1 MRVERGPPKQTIS
14 LPVALRKDRD
24 MSEIAP
30 QNRRIRP
37 AAIVVL
43 FLTIALTGC
52 LLALGTWQVQ
62 RLFWKLDLIERVDA
76 RAHAEPVDAPAASE
90 WPALGNPSDYEYR
103 RVKLTGTLL
112 NDREV
117 QVYTVT
123 DLGPG
128 YWVMTPL
135 RRDDGSSI
143 IVNRGFVPSDRR
155 DPSSRA
161 GGEPTGN
168 VGIVGLMR
176 APETGGLFL
185 RTNDPANGRWYSR
198 NIPQI
203 TQASGLSD
211 VAPFYVDADATLNPG
226 GLPVGG
232 KTMLTFPNNHLSYAV
247 TWYILAAMVVAAGWY
262 VLRNLNAPKSKRD
275 AD

>member
-1 MRVERGPPKQTIS
+1 MTVPSKIPP
-14 LPVALRKDRD
+14 R
-24 MSEIAP
+24 
-30 QNRRIRP
+30 NRRIRP

-43 FLTIALTGC
+43 FLTVVLTGF

-62 RLFWKLDLIERVDA
+62 RLSWKLDLIERVEA
-76 RAHAEPVDAPAASE
+76 RAHATPVDAPPAAERSALAD
-90 WPALGNPSDYEYR
+90 PAEYEYR
-103 RVKLTGTLL
+103 RVKLSGTFL
-112 NDREV
+112 NDKEI
-117 QVYTVT
+117 QVYTVS

-135 RRDDGSSI
+135 ARDDGSNV
-143 IVNRGFVPSDRR
+143 IVNRGFVPSDKR
-155 DPSSRA
+155 DPSSRRE
-161 GGEPTGN
+161 GEPTGQ
-168 VGIVGLMR
+168 VEIVGLMR

-203 TQASGLSD
+203 SQASGLSE
-211 VAPFYVDADATLNPG
+211 VAPFYVDADATPNPG

-262 VLRNLNAPKSKRD
+262 VLRNLNAPRSKRD
-275 AD
+275 AE

>member
-1 MRVERGPPKQTIS
+1 
-14 LPVALRKDRD
+14 
-24 MSEIAP
+24 MSETTP
-30 QNRRIRP
+30 HNRGIRP

-43 FLTIALTGC
+43 FLTVVLTG
-52 LLALGTWQVQ
+52 LLLVLGTWQVK
-62 RLFWKLDLIERVDA
+62 RLSWKLDLIERVEA
-76 RAHAEPVDAPAASE
+76 RAHADPVDAPAAGE
-90 WPALGNPSDYEYR
+90 WPALNDPAEYEYR
-103 RVKLTGTLL
+103 RVKLSGTFL

-135 RRDDGSSI
+135 KRDDGSSI

-155 DPSSRA
+155 DPSSRRE
-161 GGEPTGN
+161 GEPAGN
-168 VGIVGLMR
+168 VEITGPMR

-203 TQASGLSD
+203 SQASGLSD
-211 VAPFYVDADATLNPG
+211 VAPFYVDADATPNPD

-262 VLRNLNAPKSKRD
+262 VLRNLNAPKPKRGED
-275 AD
+275 

>member
-1 MRVERGPPKQTIS
+1 MTDLPKT
-14 LPVALRKDRD
+14 
-24 MSEIAP
+24 AP
-30 QNRRIRP
+30 HNPRIRP

-43 FLTIALTGC
+43 LLTIVLTGF

-62 RLFWKLDLIERVDA
+62 RLSWKLDLIERVEG
-76 RAHAEPVDAPAASE
+76 RAHAAPVDAPAASE
-90 WPALGNPSDYEYR
+90 WPALTDPAEYEYR
-103 RVKLTGTLL
+103 RVKLSGTFL
-112 NDREV
+112 NDRQV
-117 QVYTVT
+117 QVYTVS

-143 IVNRGFVPSDRR
+143 IVNRGFVPSDKR
-155 DPSSRA
+155 DPSSRQEGDLA
-161 GGEPTGN
+161 GRVE
-168 VGIVGLMR
+168 IVGLMR
-176 APETGGLFL
+176 TPETGGLFL

-203 TQASGLSD
+203 SQASGLSN
-211 VAPFYVDADATLNPG
+211 VAPFYVDADATPNPG

-232 KTMLTFPNNHLSYAV
+232 KTMLTFPNNHLSYAI

-275 AD
+275 AE

>member
-1 MRVERGPPKQTIS
+1 MTDPSTT
-14 LPVALRKDRD
+14 
-24 MSEIAP
+24 AP
-30 QNRRIRP
+30 QKRRIRP

-43 FLTIALTGC
+43 FLTIVLTGS
-52 LLALGTWQVQ
+52 LLALGTWQVK
-62 RLFWKLDLIERVDA
+62 RLSWKLDLIARIEA
-76 RAHAEPVDAPAASE
+76 RAHAAPVEAPAAAE
-90 WPALGNPSDYEYR
+90 WPALTDPAGYEYR
-103 RVKLTGTLL
+103 RVKLSGTFL
-112 NDREV
+112 NDKQV
-117 QVYTVT
+117 QVYTVS

-135 RRDDGSSI
+135 RREDGSSV
-143 IVNRGFVPSDRR
+143 IVNRGFVPSDKR
-155 DPSSRA
+155 DPSSRLE
-161 GGEPTGN
+161 GEPAGD
-168 VGIVGLMR
+168 VEIVGLNR
-176 APETGGLFL
+176 AAETGGLFL

-203 TQASGLSD
+203 SQASGLSD
-211 VAPFYVDADATLNPG
+211 VAPFYVDADATPNPG

-275 AD
+275 ED

>member
-1 MRVERGPPKQTIS
+1 MRGKRPAGRRI
-14 LPVALRKDRD
+14 LPSETLRKDRD
-24 MSEIAP
+24 MSEIAS

-43 FLTIALTGC
+43 FLTVVLTAC

-62 RLFWKLDLIERVDA
+62 RLFWKLDLIERVEA
-76 RAHAEPVDAPAASE
+76 RAHAEPVDAPAAAE
-90 WPALGNPSDYEYR
+90 WPALTDPANYEYR
-103 RVKLTGTLL
+103 RVKLSGTFL
-112 NDREV
+112 NDKQV

-135 RRDDGSSI
+135 KRDDGSSI

-155 DPSSRA
+155 DPSSRQE
-161 GGEPTGN
+161 GELTGN
-168 VGIVGLMR
+168 VEIVGLMR

-203 TQASGLSD
+203 SQASGLSD
-211 VAPFYVDADATLNPG
+211 VAPFYVDADAAPNPG

-262 VLRNLNAPKSKRD
+262 VLRNLNGPKSNRD
-275 AD
+275 ED

>member
-1 MRVERGPPKQTIS
+1 MTDLPKT
-14 LPVALRKDRD
+14 
-24 MSEIAP
+24 AP
-30 QNRRIRP
+30 RNRRIRP

-43 FLTIALTGC
+43 LLTVVLTGF

-62 RLFWKLDLIERVDA
+62 RLSWKLDLIERVEA
-76 RAHAEPVDAPAASE
+76 RAHAAPVDAPAASE
-90 WPALGNPSDYEYR
+90 WSALTDPAEYEYR
-103 RVKLTGTLL
+103 RVKLSGTFL
-112 NDREV
+112 NDKQV
-117 QVYTVT
+117 QVYTVS

-143 IVNRGFVPSDRR
+143 IVNRGFVPSDKRG
-155 DPSSRA
+155 PSSRQD
-161 GGEPTGN
+161 GDLTGR
-168 VGIVGLMR
+168 VEIVGLMR

-203 TQASGLSD
+203 SQASGLSN
-211 VAPFYVDADATLNPG
+211 VAPFYVDADATPNPG

-232 KTMLTFPNNHLSYAV
+232 KTMLTFPNNHLSYAI

-275 AD
+275 AE

>member
-1 MRVERGPPKQTIS
+1 MRAERGPPKQTIS

-62 RLFWKLDLIERVDA
+62 RLFWKLDLIERVDV
-76 RAHAEPVDAPAASE
+76 RAHAEPVDAPAASD

-211 VAPFYVDADATLNPG
+211 VAPFYVDADATPNPG

>member
-1 MRVERGPPKQTIS
+1 MTKTTPPK
-14 LPVALRKDRD
+14 RG
-24 MSEIAP
+24 
-30 QNRRIRP
+30 IRP

-43 FLTIALTGC
+43 FLTVALTGL
-52 LLALGTWQVQ
+52 LLALGTWQVK
-62 RLFWKLDLIERVDA
+62 RLSWKLDLIERVEA
-76 RAHAEPVDAPAASE
+76 RVHAEPTDAPSAGE
-90 WPALGNPSDYEYR
+90 WPALGEPAEYEYR
-103 RVKLTGTLL
+103 RVRLSGTFL
-112 NDREV
+112 NDKEV

-128 YWVMTPL
+128 YWIMTPL
-135 RRDDGSSI
+135 RRDDGTSI

-155 DPSSRA
+155 DPSSRQE
-161 GGEPTGN
+161 GQPTGRAE
-168 VGIVGLMR
+168 VIGLMR

-203 TQASGLSD
+203 SQASGLSV
-211 VAPFYVDADATLNPG
+211 VAPFYVDADAAPNPG

-232 KTMLTFPNNHLSYAV
+232 KTMLTFPNNHLSYAI

-262 VLRNLNAPKSKRD
+262 VLRNLNAPRSKQGKD
-275 AD
+275 

>member
-1 MRVERGPPKQTIS
+1 MRVQRGPPEQMIL
-14 LPVALRKDRD
+14 LPEALCKDHE

-43 FLTIALTGC
+43 FLTIVLTGC

-62 RLFWKLDLIERVDA
+62 RLFWKLDLIERVEA

-90 WPALGNPSDYEYR
+90 WPALGNPPDYEYR
-103 RVKLTGTLL
+103 RVKLAGTLL

-135 RRDDGSSI
+135 RRDDGSNI
-143 IVNRGFVPSDRR
+143 IINRGFVPSDRR
-155 DPSSRA
+155 DPSSRRE
-161 GGEPTGN
+161 GEPNGK
-168 VGIVGLMR
+168 VEIVGLMR

-185 RTNDPANGRWYSR
+185 RTNDPASGRWYSR
-198 NIPQI
+198 NIPEI

-211 VAPFYVDADATLNPG
+211 VAPFYVDADATPNPG

-247 TWYILAAMVVAAGWY
+247 TWYILAVMVVAAGWY
-262 VLRNLNAPKSKRD
+262 VLRNLNAPKSERD
-275 AD
+275 AE